1 VEGTANSLERR
12 CAERRASKLVSLLVS
27 CFTGHYVALWPSQ
40 RPGQPLARPPMFD
53 GRAVCYPTDA
63 LLRDYLAW
71 RQVDTHIN
79 NQACA
84 LGSAQMA
91 KGSVFRSCGKASGLR
106 RIRMRLSNTSSCARR
121 HNKQMPCACIGASSC
136 LAGSNAAHWAICLQ

>member
-1 VEGTANSLERR
+1 MEGTANSLERR

-79 NQACA
+79 NQARA
-84 LGSAQMA
+84 PGIAVWPRARLFVKS
-91 KGSVFRSCGKASGLR
+91 SGKSSGLPR
-106 RIRMRLSNTSSCARR
+106 CTMRLSGTSLCA
-121 HNKQMPCACIGASSC
+121 
-136 LAGSNAAHWAICLQ
+136 